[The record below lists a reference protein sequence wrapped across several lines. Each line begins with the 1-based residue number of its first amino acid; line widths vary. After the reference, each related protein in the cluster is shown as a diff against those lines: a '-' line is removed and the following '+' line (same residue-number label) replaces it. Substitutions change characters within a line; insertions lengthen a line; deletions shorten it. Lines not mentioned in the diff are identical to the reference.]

1 MNCADKLRV
10 RAVLGTLI
18 GFLSLAGPAMG
29 CTVENLR
36 HGPRG
41 DVKCAG
47 GGGSSPGVSLVKSAS
62 VTSYSASG
70 TPITYSYLVKNTG
83 NIDLTISVTDPH
95 VGLSAISCPSSTL
108 AAGVSETCT
117 ATYTTTQD
125 DVDVGSIS
133 NTGTATGTSSQS
145 PVSATSSLTIS
156 TVGTA
161 SLTLVKSA
169 SATSYSAEQP
179 AEDSPHVEGT
189 IAHHDMPPAPAVTQ
203 PRHRCSSHY
212 RPRSFR
218 AFGTN
223 RSARSRPLYLMGCCA
238 RTRTD

>member
-41 DVKCAG
+41 DVKCAGG

-125 DVDVGSIS
+125 DVDAGSIS
-133 NTGTATGTSSQS
+133 KHRNGNRNKQ
-145 PVSATSSLTIS
+145 PVPGLRDVLLDNIDRR
-156 TVGTA
+156 
-161 SLTLVKSA
+161 
-169 SATSYSAEQP
+169 YS
-179 AEDSPHVEGT
+179 
-189 IAHHDMPPAPAVTQ
+189 VTNSGEERERNQ
-203 PRHRCSSHY
+203 LLS
-212 RPRSFR
+212 
-218 AFGTN
+218 
-223 RSARSRPLYLMGCCA
+223 
-238 RTRTD
+238 